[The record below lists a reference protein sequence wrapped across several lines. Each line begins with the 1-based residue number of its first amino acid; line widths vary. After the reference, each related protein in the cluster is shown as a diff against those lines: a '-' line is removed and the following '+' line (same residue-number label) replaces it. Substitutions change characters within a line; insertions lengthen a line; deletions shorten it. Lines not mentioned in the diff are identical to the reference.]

1 MNVDDDPSAGYLSV
15 HCLLSI
21 FVCVCILLYLS
32 QKTRFNEDNEKGSN
46 ARRERSL
53 EIWSNGHDFL
63 GFMPQSSVSS
73 LVGET
78 GDLYDKLGRHDSA
91 SAYAC
96 ATPNDE
102 VDSHLLI
109 HFMMD
114 VATYV

>member
-1 MNVDDDPSAGYLSV
+1 LCVSV
-15 HCLLSI
+15 
-21 FVCVCILLYLS
+21 LLYWS

-46 ARRERSL
+46 ARRERTL
-53 EIWSNGHDFL
+53 EIWPNGHDFL

-73 LVGET
+73 LGGENS
-78 GDLYDKLGRHDSA
+78 DFYDKLARHDSA

-109 HFMMD
+109 YFMMVV
-114 VATYV
+114 VATCLM

>member
-1 MNVDDDPSAGYLSV
+1 MIILVLNIS
-15 HCLLSI
+15 LLSI
-21 FVCVCILLYLS
+21 FVCVSVLLYSS

-46 ARRERSL
+46 ARRERTL
-53 EIWSNGHDFL
+53 EIWPNGHDFL
-63 GFMPQSSVSS
+63 GFMPQSSVSN

-78 GDLYDKLGRHDSA
+78 SDFYDKLARHDSA

-109 HFMMD
+109 CFIL
-114 VATYV
+114 